1 MQIDLIRLLI
11 DFGLLVLIWMVQL
24 VVYPSFAF
32 YSKKELINWHQ
43 LYTPRITMMVFPLM
57 AGQLLTG
64 IFQLAKG
71 QSLFSIISI
80 IVITTMWLLTFFIF
94 VPIHNKITS
103 EEVDDEICTKLV
115 KYNWLR
121 TAGWS
126 FLFIWNFLQYY
137 FR

>member
-11 DFGLLVLIWMVQL
+11 DFGLFVLIWMVQL
-24 VVYPSFAF
+24 VVYPSFTYF
-32 YSKKELINWHQ
+32 SRKELISWHQ
-43 LYTPRITMMVFPLM
+43 LYTPRITLMVFPLM
-57 AGQLLTG
+57 AGQLVTS
-64 IFQLAKG
+64 IFQLAKD
-71 QSLFSIISI
+71 QDLFSIISI
-80 IVITTMWLLTFFIF
+80 IIITIMWLLTFFIF
-94 VPIHNKITS
+94 VPTHNKITL
-103 EEVDDEICTKLV
+103 EEVDDHICAKLV